1 MIPPVLSV
9 HQRHLDLIDE
19 IEQRFNVVHWR
30 SGDIDLWPLA
40 RMDLFLDMFRASGG
54 DTAQHRASALK
65 RLAGGLA
72 TPLANAWKSRG
83 DLEHW
88 RPWTRPADA
97 IVLGDGVSLDKLSGA
112 WRDRHAEAV
121 MSALERQGHASF
133 LMQPGGLDRLPWA
146 RPTFAANGIAVG
158 AALAAA
164 LGPRLRLDLTDH
176 AAVLDALREQGVP
189 APSLALGRL
198 LKRTATTA
206 AAAWQFQHVLRRVR
220 PRLAFV
226 VTYYAGLG
234 PAFALACRRE
244 RVLCVD
250 LQHCPHEGRHRAY
263 HWRRLPEHGYS
274 TLPSAFWTWT
284 PEEAEQVARWGDG
297 RAADWHTG
305 LHGGHSQL
313 APFLGDRS
321 QGAGAWDERFDALS
335 DIRFER
341 EILVALQPIGGR
353 RQVWAALAQQ
363 IDAAPTRWRW
373 WIRRHPASSPLQDAE
388 HRDLLALRR
397 PNVVVESA
405 SDFPLPALLRRMSV
419 LVSLASGASAE
430 AAAFGVPA
438 LFLDADGPS
447 AFPGLVERGQ
457 AELIAVADL
466 ASRIAGLPL
475 TPSRPAWRPPPP
487 IEDTLESLE
496 KMAETY
502 RRRLAAT
509 FNGRPQGLTRRSHR
523 TAR

>member
-1 MIPPVLSV
+1 VTPKVPSV
-9 HQRHLDLIDE
+9 QQRHLDLVDE
-19 IEQRFNVVHWR
+19 IEQRFDVVHWR

-54 DTAQHRASALK
+54 DTAQPRASAVQ

-72 TPLANAWKSRG
+72 SPLANAWKSRG

-97 IVLGDGVSLDKLSGA
+97 IVLGDGVSLDKQSGA
-112 WRDRHAEAV
+112 WRDRHGEAV
-121 MSALERQGHASF
+121 MSALEGRGQASF

-146 RPTFAANGIAVG
+146 RPTFAANGIAVS

-164 LGPRLRLDLTDH
+164 LGHKPQLDLSDH
-176 AAVLDALREQGVP
+176 APLVNFLSEQGVP
-189 APSLALGRL
+189 GPSLALRQL
-198 LKRTATTA
+198 IKRTATTA
-206 AAAWQFQHVLRRVR
+206 AAARRFQQVLRRVR

-244 RVLCVD
+244 GVLCVD

-274 TLPSAFWTWT
+274 TLPAAFWTWT
-284 PEEAEQVARWGDG
+284 PEEAEQVARWDNG

-313 APFLGDRS
+313 GPYLDDGSPCAR
-321 QGAGAWDERFDALS
+321 AWDDRFYALS
-335 DIRFER
+335 DVSFER

-353 RQVWAALAQQ
+353 RQVWTALARQ
-363 IDAAPTRWRW
+363 IEAAPASWRW

-388 HRDLLALRR
+388 HQDLLALQR
-397 PNVVVESA
+397 PNVVVDAA
-405 SDFPLPALLRRMSV
+405 SDVPLPALLRRMSV

-457 AELIAVADL
+457 AELIAVSDL

-475 TPSRPAWRPPPP
+475 TPSRPAWGPPPP
-487 IEDTLESLE
+487 IEDTLKRLDG
-496 KMAETY
+496 MADTY
-502 RRRLAAT
+502 RRRCLAAALR
-509 FNGRPQGLTRRSHR
+509 G
-523 TAR
+523 

>member
-1 MIPPVLSV
+1 VIPPVPSV
-9 HQRHLDLIDE
+9 QQRHLELVDD
-19 IEQRFNVVHWR
+19 IEQRFDVVHWR

-40 RMDLFLDMFRASGG
+40 RMDLFLDMFRAGGG
-54 DTAQHRASALK
+54 DTARPRASTLRRVAS
-65 RLAGGLA
+65 GLV
-72 TPLANAWKSRG
+72 TPLVNAWKSRG

-121 MSALERQGHASF
+121 MAALEGRGHTSF

-146 RPTFAANGIAVG
+146 RPTFAANGIAV
-158 AALAAA
+158 AAAMAAA
-164 LGPRLRLDLTDH
+164 LGPRRQLDLSDH
-176 AAVLDALREQGVP
+176 AAVVNFLREQGVA
-189 APSLALGRL
+189 APSLTLGRL
-198 LKRTATTA
+198 RKRAATTA
-206 AAAWQFQHVLRRVR
+206 TAAWQFQRVLRRVR

-244 RVLCVD
+244 GVLCVD

-263 HWRRLPEHGYS
+263 HWPRLPAHGYS
-274 TLPSAFWTWT
+274 TLPAVFWTWT
-284 PEEAEQVARWGDG
+284 PEEAAQVARWGDG

-313 APFLGDRS
+313 APYLDERS
-321 QGAGAWDERFDALS
+321 LDASAWDERFDALS
-335 DIRFER
+335 DISFER

-353 RQVWAALAQQ
+353 RQVWTALARQ
-363 IDAAPTRWRW
+363 IEAAPASWRW

-388 HRDLLALRR
+388 HQDLLALQR
-397 PNVVVESA
+397 PNVVIDAA
-405 SDFPLPALLRRMSV
+405 SDVPLPALLRRMSV

-430 AAAFGVPA
+430 AAALGVPA
-438 LFLDADGPS
+438 LFLDPDGPS

-466 ASRIAGLPL
+466 ASRIAGLPGR
-475 TPSRPAWRPPPP
+475 PSRPAWRPPPP
-487 IEDTLESLE
+487 IEDTLKRLDG
-496 KMAETY
+496 MADTY
-502 RRRLAAT
+502 RRRCLAAT
-509 FNGRPQGLTRRSHR
+509 LRG
-523 TAR
+523 

>member
-1 MIPPVLSV
+1 LIPPVPSV
-9 HQRHLDLIDE
+9 QQRHLDLVDE
-19 IEQRFNVVHWR
+19 IEQRFDVIHWR

-54 DTAQHRASALK
+54 DTAQPRASALQ
-65 RLAGGLA
+65 RLVGGLA
-72 TPLANAWKSRG
+72 TPLTNAWKSRG
-83 DLEHW
+83 DLDHW

-97 IVLGDGVSLDKLSGA
+97 IVLGDGVSLDKISGA
-112 WRDRHAEAV
+112 WRDRHGEAV
-121 MSALERQGHASF
+121 MSALEGRGHTSF

-164 LGPRLRLDLTDH
+164 LGPRLKLDLPDH
-176 AAVLDALREQGVP
+176 AAVVELLRERGVP
-189 APSLALGRL
+189 APALALGRL
-198 LKRTATTA
+198 LKQTATTA
-206 AAAWQFQHVLRRVR
+206 AAASQFQRVLRRVR

-244 RVLCVD
+244 GVLCID

-274 TLPSAFWTWT
+274 TLPTAFWTWT
-284 PEEAEQVARWGDG
+284 PEEAEQVARWNDG

-305 LHGGHSQL
+305 LYGGHSQL
-313 APFLGDRS
+313 GPYLYDRS
-321 QGAGAWDERFDALS
+321 LEACAWDERFDALS
-335 DIRFER
+335 DVRFER

-353 RQVWAALAQQ
+353 RQVWKALAQQ
-363 IDAAPTRWRW
+363 IEAAPASWRW

-388 HRDLLALRR
+388 HHDLLTLQRT
-397 PNVVVESA
+397 NVVVEAA
-405 SDFPLPALLRRMSV
+405 SDAPLPVLLRRMSV

-487 IEDTLESLE
+487 IEDTLKRLDG
-496 KMAETY
+496 MAETY
-502 RRRLAAT
+502 RRRCLAAT
-509 FNGRPQGLTRRSHR
+509 LKG
-523 TAR
+523 